1 MSVATPRAVR
11 PALPARSDGPGEVV
25 VGHPMGNTY
34 VPLGLDRPLGLQGGG
49 ERLAPTGM
57 PMALGIDHVPGL
69 REFVA
74 EACRRSAIAGAAA
87 YAQPPLAL
95 LGDRGA
101 GKGFVSNWISR
112 VAGLPL
118 FRMRAGGTPS
128 VIDGW
133 QDSKQG
139 PLAALPVLAMACA
152 RCANPLVV
160 IEMDVLD
167 PIDAE
172 TDDHLA
178 SMIDRRRNRRWL
190 DRQRGAI
197 FDLGHV
203 CWVLEMHGRTTAV
216 TDLRPAPDVVLPP
229 AMAKVV
235 GEQGTTLR
243 LSGSPDRDELRMLEI
258 TLSICAEQGV
268 SDQRI
273 LVQVHDAVLRFGSD
287 GSEKPR
293 TDWSALAGKVRR
305 VLQAVQAGASV

>member
-1 MSVATPRAVR
+1 MSVAPSRAVR
-11 PALPARSDGPGEVV
+11 PALPAHSDGPDEVI
-25 VGHPMGNTY
+25 VGHAMGNTC
-34 VPLGLDRPLGLQGGG
+34 VPLGLDRPIGLQGGG

-57 PMALGIDHVPGL
+57 PMAPGIDHVPGL

-87 YAQPPLAL
+87 YGQPPLAL
-95 LGDRGA
+95 LGDRGV
-101 GKGFVSNWISR
+101 GKSFVSHWISR

-118 FRMRAGGTPS
+118 FRMRSGGTPS
-128 VIDGW
+128 VIDDW
-133 QDSKQG
+133 QGSKHG
-139 PLAALPVLAMACA
+139 PLAALPVLAMACS

-160 IEMDVLD
+160 IELDVLN

-203 CWVLEMHGRTTAV
+203 CWVLETHGRTTAV
-216 TDLRPAPDVVLPP
+216 TDLRPAPDIVLPP
-229 AMAKVV
+229 ALAKVV
-235 GEQGTTLR
+235 DEQGTTLR
-243 LSGSPDRDELRMLEI
+243 LFNSPDSDELRRLEI
-258 TLSICAEQGV
+258 TLSICAEAGV

-273 LVQVHDAVLRFGSD
+273 LVQVHDAVSRFVRNRGHERGGD
-287 GSEKPR
+287 CH
-293 TDWSALAGKVRR
+293 ALVGEVRR
-305 VLQAVQAGASV
+305 VLQAVQAGASL